1 MGLQRVG
8 HDQREQAHMYALIM
22 ISDVYVPA
30 IVLGIKDT
38 AVTLTLAEKI
48 PGLVEHRVKWDWGGR
63 KRINK

>member
-1 MGLQRVG
+1 MLINVFG
-8 HDQREQAHMYALIM
+8 HLIFPLFKTDLLS
-22 ISDVYVPA
+22 IYYVPA